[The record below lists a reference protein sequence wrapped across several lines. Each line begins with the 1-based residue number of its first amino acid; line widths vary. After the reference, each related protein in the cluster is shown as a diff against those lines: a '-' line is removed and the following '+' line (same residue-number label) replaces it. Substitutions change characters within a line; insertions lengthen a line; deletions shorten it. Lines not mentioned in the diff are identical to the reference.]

1 MPPEDQ
7 ELTPPAVS
15 AEDARAE
22 VERLKRKNQE
32 LLEEKARLKDKV
44 RSIPEGVDVDELLRF
59 KQETER
65 QALESKG
72 DYDKARQQ
80 LQEQYDRDT
89 GALKA
94 QIAELKAEVRDL
106 KLITPAASVLAQV
119 VHDPDYL
126 FSKGLIKPEQIEQG
140 PDGPVFVDGLKR
152 VPLADY
158 ALEVA
163 PAYLRKAP
171 RPTGSGAPA
180 GGSTA
185 VAGDLTAGVKNPFT
199 REHFNLGEQERIFQS
214 NPALYQQLL
223 AAAKA
228 GMGRS

>member
-7 ELTPPAVS
+7 ELTPPAIPADVA
-15 AEDARAE
+15 AEL
-22 VERLKRKNQE
+22 ERLRQKNAE
-32 LLEEKARLKDKV
+32 LRGEKSRLRQQVDA
-44 RSIPEGVDVDELLRF
+44 IPDGVDVEELLRF

-72 DYDKARQQ
+72 NYEQARQQ

-89 GALKA
+89 SSLKA
-94 QIAELKAEVRDL
+94 RIAELEAEVRDL

-180 GGSTA
+180 GGSTT
-185 VAGDLTAGVKNPFT
+185 VPGDLTAGVKNPFT

>member
-22 VERLKRKNQE
+22 VERLRRKNQE
-32 LLEEKARLKDKV
+32 LLDEKAKLKDKIKA
-44 RSIPEGVDVDELLRF
+44 IPDGVDVAELLRF
-59 KQETER
+59 KEETER
-65 QALESKG
+65 AKLESKG

-80 LQEQYDRDT
+80 LQEQYDRDIKSRD
-89 GALKA
+89 AR
-94 QIAELKAEVRDL
+94 IAELEAEVRDL

-119 VHDPDYL
+119 VHEPQDVFATGRL
-126 FSKGLIKPEQIEQG
+126 KPEMIEAG
-140 PDGPVFVDGLKR
+140 DDGPVVVEGLAR
-152 VPLADY
+152 VPLAEW
-158 ALEVA
+158 AKQKL
-163 PAYLRKAP
+163 PAYMLKAP

-185 VAGDLTAGVKNPFT
+185 VTGDLTAGVKNPFT
-199 REHFNLGEQERIFQS
+199 REHFNLGEQERIYQS

-228 GMGRS
+228 QMARA

>member
-7 ELTPPAVS
+7 ELTPPTIPADVA
-15 AEDARAE
+15 AEL
-22 VERLKRKNQE
+22 ERLRQKNAE
-32 LLEEKARLKDKV
+32 LRGEKSRLRQQVDA
-44 RSIPEGVDVDELLRF
+44 IPDGVNVEELLRF

-72 DYDKARQQ
+72 NYEQARQQ

-89 GALKA
+89 GTLKA
-94 QIAELKAEVRDL
+94 RIAELEAEVRDL

-126 FSKGLIKPEQIEQG
+126 FAKGLIKPEQIEQG

-163 PAYLRKAP
+163 PVYLRKAP

-185 VAGDLTAGVKNPFT
+185 VPGDLTAGVKNPFT

-214 NPALYQQLL
+214 NPSLYQQLL

-228 GMGRS
+228 GMARS

>member
-7 ELTPPAVS
+7 ELTPS
-15 AEDARAE
+15 AEEARAE
-22 VERLKRKNQE
+22 VEALRRKNKE
-32 LLEEKARLKDKV
+32 LLDEKARLKEKV

-65 QALESKG
+65 QQLESKG

-80 LQEQYDRDT
+80 LQEQYDRET

-94 QIAELKAEVRDL
+94 RIAELEAEVRDL
-106 KLITPAASVLAQV
+106 KLITPAATVLAQV

-140 PDGPVFVDGLKR
+140 PDGPLFVDGLKR

-180 GGSTA
+180 GGSGA
-185 VAGDLTAGVKNPFT
+185 VAGDLVAGQKNPFL
-199 REHFNLGEQERIFQS
+199 HPHHDLGEQQRLFNS

-223 AAAKA
+223 AQAKAAK
-228 GMGRS
+228 GIK

>member
-7 ELTPPAVS
+7 ELTPPALS
-15 AEDARAE
+15 AEDALREIEKLREKNAE
-22 VERLKRKNQE
+22 LRGEKQRLKT
-32 LLEEKARLKDKV
+32 KV
-44 RSIPEGVDVDELLRF
+44 DAIPDGVDVAELLRF
-59 KQETER
+59 KQDTER

-89 GALKA
+89 GTLKA
-94 QIAELKAEVRDL
+94 RIAELEAEVRDL

-119 VHDPDYL
+119 VHEPQDVFATGRL
-126 FSKGLIKPEQIEQG
+126 KPEMIEAG
-140 PDGPVFVDGLKR
+140 DDGPVVVEGLAR
-152 VPLADY
+152 VPLAEW
-158 ALEVA
+158 AKQRL
-163 PAYLRKAP
+163 PAYMLKAP

-185 VAGDLTAGVKNPFT
+185 VPGDLTAGVKNPFT

-228 GMGRS
+228 GMGRP